1 MTEMHPTGNED
12 VKEGKFRKRDHW
24 LLPLVCLC
32 TISLCLLGS
41 EGIASCFLVSQG
53 SDTCRVYGSL
63 LGFRYRPNCITRMK
77 LAEGPWVINSYND
90 CGYRTREFCR
100 TKPKGTTKIAL
111 FGSSIS
117 EGYMVASDDEF
128 ASQTGRELTNFLKH
142 PVEVQN
148 LGREQCF
155 PICAYHQVDEA
166 LALRPAMMVLTI
178 SDLDIQRLNPSP
190 IPDLNT
196 VAPAKVSLTSE
207 EKLVQML
214 KESKATLAATYLLS
228 KIDPEFVRLRVQRYV
243 KRGGDSGYLWV
254 PLPSPWEARVE
265 AMDVIIGMI
274 EAKCRKANVPFVLLE
289 VPTFQQDVVLKSRD
303 LAPGVDPYQLSGRLN
318 SIAVKNGV
326 QFVSTL
332 DAFKDGPDP
341 NEVFYVLDDHS
352 NKQGHSIVAKVLVN
366 HLQTEL
372 TSEVIPAPK
381 APTQSTLH

>member
-1 MTEMHPTGNED
+1 
-12 VKEGKFRKRDHW
+12 
-24 LLPLVCLC
+24 
-32 TISLCLLGS
+32 
-41 EGIASCFLVSQG
+41 
-53 SDTCRVYGSL
+53 
-63 LGFRYRPNCITRMK
+63 
-77 LAEGPWVINSYND
+77 
-90 CGYRTREFCR
+90 
-100 TKPKGTTKIAL
+100 
-111 FGSSIS
+111 
-117 EGYMVASDDEF
+117 
-128 ASQTGRELTNFLKH
+128 
-142 PVEVQN
+142 
-148 LGREQCF
+148 
-155 PICAYHQVDEA
+155 
-166 LALRPAMMVLTI
+166 
-178 SDLDIQRLNPSP
+178 
-190 IPDLNT
+190 
-196 VAPAKVSLTSE
+196 
-207 EKLVQML
+207 ML